1 MEILWGSVYGILDRR
16 LLRGVLSMSEKER
29 HEIEKTVDLNMEPGR
44 RPHKA
49 WTYGGW

>member
-1 MEILWGSVYGILDRR
+1 MEILWGSIYGVLDRR

-29 HEIEKTVDLNMEPGR
+29 LETEKKVDLNREPGR
-44 RPHKA
+44 RPIKA